1 MDNVKKLI
9 HEEIR
14 LWSKHYLEVRNKH
27 LNGLPACPF
36 ARKSWAQNKVDIQ
49 IRNTDQ
55 GYTRDLHKHVKKLDF
70 DKKELLIFCDTNFK
84 QYSLNKFQS
93 IIDNFNGR
101 YNKKDVYFMGFH
113 PYNPPNKEEQEF
125 LLDPT
130 GDVSDLPD
138 SKIQFSM
145 MLIQKFSQLYE
156 ASDRLHRMGYYNEW
170 PTDYYHEV
178 VSSRQQQYKK
188 LFKGENYAGNEKKCW
203 EVKHDAWRWNDTC
216 YETWWRYGQEKKR

>member
-1 MDNVKKLI
+1 MAHVKKLI

-130 GDVSDLPD
+130 GDASDLPE
-138 SKIQFSM
+138 SKIEFSM

-178 VSSRQQQYKK
+178 VSSRQQQFKK
-188 LFKGENYAGNEKKCW
+188 LFKGDKYGN
-203 EVKHDAWRWNDTC
+203 
-216 YETWWRYGQEKKR
+216 G

>member
-1 MDNVKKLI
+1 MRNVKKLI

-70 DKKELLIFCDTNFK
+70 DKKELLIFCDVNYK

-130 GDVSDLPD
+130 GNMSDLPE
-138 SKIQFSM
+138 SKIEFSM

-156 ASDRLHRMGYYNEW
+156 ASDRLHRMSYYDEW

-188 LFKGENYAGNEKKCW
+188 LFKGENYAGNEKK
-203 EVKHDAWRWNDTC
+203 R
-216 YETWWRYGQEKKR
+216 

>member
-1 MDNVKKLI
+1 MPNVKKLI

-49 IRNTDQ
+49 IRKTDQ

-70 DKKELLIFCDTNFK
+70 DKKELLIFCDVNFK

-93 IIDNFNGR
+93 IVDNFNGR
-101 YNKKDVYFMGFH
+101 YNKKDIYFMGFH

-130 GDVSDLPD
+130 GDTSDLPE
-138 SKIQFSM
+138 SKIEFSM

-178 VSSRQQQYKK
+178 VSSRQQQFKK
-188 LFKGENYAGNEKKCW
+188 LFKGENYAGNEKK
-203 EVKHDAWRWNDTC
+203 R
-216 YETWWRYGQEKKR
+216 

>member
-1 MDNVKKLI
+1 MAHVKKLI

-49 IRNTDQ
+49 IRNTNQ
-55 GYTRDLHKHVKKLDF
+55 GYTRDLHRHVKKLDF
-70 DKKELLIFCDTNFK
+70 DKKELLIFCDVNYK

-130 GDVSDLPD
+130 GNMSDLPE
-138 SKIQFSM
+138 SKIEFSM

-156 ASDRLHRMGYYNEW
+156 ASDRLHRMGYYDEW

-178 VSSRQQQYKK
+178 VSSRQQQFKK
-188 LFKGENYAGNEKKCW
+188 LFKGEKYAGQKEK
-203 EVKHDAWRWNDTC
+203 R
-216 YETWWRYGQEKKR
+216 

>member
-1 MDNVKKLI
+1 MKDTKKLI

-130 GDVSDLPD
+130 GDASDLPE
-138 SKIQFSM
+138 SKIEFSM

-178 VSSRQQQYKK
+178 VSSRQQQFKK
-188 LFKGENYAGNEKKCW
+188 LFKGDKYGN
-203 EVKHDAWRWNDTC
+203 
-216 YETWWRYGQEKKR
+216 G

>member
-1 MDNVKKLI
+1 MRNVKKLI
-9 HEEIR
+9 QEEIR
-14 LWSKHYLEVRNKH
+14 LWAKNYLEVRNKH

-55 GYTRDLHKHVKKLDF
+55 GYTRDLHKHVKRLDF
-70 DKKELLIFCDTNFK
+70 DKKELLIFCDVNYK
-84 QYSLNKFQS
+84 QYSLNKFQG

-101 YNKKDVYFMGFH
+101 YNKKDIYFMGFH
-113 PYNPPNKEEQEF
+113 PYNPPNREDQEF

-130 GDVSDLPD
+130 GDMGDLPE
-138 SKIQFSM
+138 SKIEFSM

-178 VSSRQQQYKK
+178 VSSRQQQFEK
-188 LFKGENYAGNEKKCW
+188 LFKGEKYAGQKEK
-203 EVKHDAWRWNDTC
+203 R
-216 YETWWRYGQEKKR
+216 

>member
-1 MDNVKKLI
+1 MRNVKKLI

-55 GYTRDLHKHVKKLDF
+55 GYTRDLHKHVKKIDF
-70 DKKELLIFCDTNFK
+70 DKKELLIFCDINYK

-130 GDVSDLPD
+130 GDASDLPE

-156 ASDRLHRMGYYNEW
+156 ASDRLHRMGYYHEW

-188 LFKGENYAGNEKKCW
+188 LFKGEKYAGQKEK
-203 EVKHDAWRWNDTC
+203 R
-216 YETWWRYGQEKKR
+216 

>member
-1 MDNVKKLI
+1 MRNVKKLK

-55 GYTRDLHKHVKKLDF
+55 GYTRDLHRHVKKLDF
-70 DKKELLIFCDTNFK
+70 DKKELLIFCDVNYK

-93 IIDNFNGR
+93 IVDNFNGR
-101 YNKKDVYFMGFH
+101 YNKSDVYFMGFH

-130 GDVSDLPD
+130 GDASDLPE

-156 ASDRLHRMGYYNEW
+156 ASDRLHRMGYYDEW

-188 LFKGENYAGNEKKCW
+188 LFKREIYAGNEK
-203 EVKHDAWRWNDTC
+203 ER
-216 YETWWRYGQEKKR
+216 

>member
-1 MDNVKKLI
+1 MRNVKKLI

-55 GYTRDLHKHVKKLDF
+55 GYTRDLHRHVKRLDF
-70 DKKELLIFCDTNFK
+70 DKKELLIFCDVNYK

-178 VSSRQQQYKK
+178 VSSRQQQFKK
-188 LFKGENYAGNEKKCW
+188 LFKGDKYGN
-203 EVKHDAWRWNDTC
+203 
-216 YETWWRYGQEKKR
+216 G

>member
-1 MDNVKKLI
+1 MQDTKKLI

-70 DKKELLIFCDTNFK
+70 DKKELLIFCDVNYK

-93 IIDNFNGR
+93 IVDNFNGR
-101 YNKKDVYFMGFH
+101 YNKKDIYFMGFH

-130 GDVSDLPD
+130 GDTSDLPE

-178 VSSRQQQYKK
+178 VLSRQQKYKK
-188 LFKGENYAGNEKKCW
+188 LFKGGKHAGN
-203 EVKHDAWRWNDTC
+203 
-216 YETWWRYGQEKKR
+216 

>member
-1 MDNVKKLI
+1 MRNVKKLI

-70 DKKELLIFCDTNFK
+70 DKKELLIFCDVNYK
-84 QYSLNKFQS
+84 QYSLNKFQG
-93 IIDNFNGR
+93 IVDNFNGR
-101 YNKKDVYFMGFH
+101 YNKKDIYFMGFH

-130 GDVSDLPD
+130 GDTSDLPE
-138 SKIQFSM
+138 SKIEFSM

-156 ASDRLHRMGYYNEW
+156 ASDRLHRMGYYDEW

-178 VSSRQQQYKK
+178 VSSRQQQFKK
-188 LFKGENYAGNEKKCW
+188 LFKGDKYGN
-203 EVKHDAWRWNDTC
+203 
-216 YETWWRYGQEKKR
+216 G

>member
-1 MDNVKKLI
+1 MKDTKKLM

-55 GYTRDLHKHVKKLDF
+55 GYTRDLHRHVKKLDF
-70 DKKELLIFCDTNFK
+70 DKKELLIFCDINYK

-93 IIDNFNGR
+93 IVDNFNGR
-101 YNKKDVYFMGFH
+101 YNKKDIYFMGFP

-130 GDVSDLPD
+130 GDVSDLPE

-178 VSSRQQQYKK
+178 VSSRQQQFEK
-188 LFKGENYAGNEKKCW
+188 LFKGG
-203 EVKHDAWRWNDTC
+203 
-216 YETWWRYGQEKKR
+216 

>member
-1 MDNVKKLI
+1 MNLYVRNVKKLI

-84 QYSLNKFQS
+84 QYSLNKFQH

-130 GDVSDLPD
+130 GDASDLPE
-138 SKIQFSM
+138 SKIEFSM

-178 VSSRQQQYKK
+178 VSSRQQQFKK
-188 LFKGENYAGNEKKCW
+188 LFKGDKYGN
-203 EVKHDAWRWNDTC
+203 
-216 YETWWRYGQEKKR
+216 G

>member
-55 GYTRDLHKHVKKLDF
+55 GYTRDLHKHVKKIDF

-130 GDVSDLPD
+130 GDASDLPE
-138 SKIQFSM
+138 SKIVFSM

-178 VSSRQQQYKK
+178 VSSRQQQFKK
-188 LFKGENYAGNEKKCW
+188 LFKGDKYGN
-203 EVKHDAWRWNDTC
+203 
-216 YETWWRYGQEKKR
+216 G

>member
-1 MDNVKKLI
+1 MKDTKKLI

-70 DKKELLIFCDTNFK
+70 DKKELLIFCDVNYK

-93 IIDNFNGR
+93 IVDNFNGR
-101 YNKKDVYFMGFH
+101 YNKSDVYFMGFH

-130 GDVSDLPD
+130 GDASDLPE

-156 ASDRLHRMGYYNEW
+156 ASDRLHRMGYYDKW

-188 LFKGENYAGNEKKCW
+188 LFKGENYAGNEKK
-203 EVKHDAWRWNDTC
+203 R
-216 YETWWRYGQEKKR
+216 

>member
-1 MDNVKKLI
+1 MKEVKKLI

-70 DKKELLIFCDTNFK
+70 DKKELLIFCDVNFK
-84 QYSLNKFQS
+84 QYSLNKFQG
-93 IIDNFNGR
+93 IVDNFNGR
-101 YNKKDVYFMGFH
+101 YNKKDIYFMGFH

-130 GDVSDLPD
+130 GDMSDLPE
-138 SKIQFSM
+138 SKIEFSM

-156 ASDRLHRMGYYNEW
+156 ASDRLHRMGYYEEW

-188 LFKGENYAGNEKKCW
+188 LFKGENYAGNEKK
-203 EVKHDAWRWNDTC
+203 R
-216 YETWWRYGQEKKR
+216 

>member
-1 MDNVKKLI
+1 MKDTKKLI

-36 ARKSWAQNKVDIQ
+36 ARKSRAQNKVDIQ

-55 GYTRDLHKHVKKLDF
+55 GYTRDLHRHVKKLDF
-70 DKKELLIFCDTNFK
+70 DKKELLIFCDVNYK
-84 QYSLNKFQS
+84 QYSLNKFQG
-93 IIDNFNGR
+93 IVDNFNGR
-101 YNKKDVYFMGFH
+101 YNKKDIYFMGFH

-130 GDVSDLPD
+130 GDASDLPE

-156 ASDRLHRMGYYNEW
+156 ASDRLHRMGYYDKW

-188 LFKGENYAGNEKKCW
+188 LFKGENYAGNEKK
-203 EVKHDAWRWNDTC
+203 R
-216 YETWWRYGQEKKR
+216 

>member
-1 MDNVKKLI
+1 MRNVKKLI
-9 HEEIR
+9 HQEIR

-70 DKKELLIFCDTNFK
+70 DKKELLIFCDVNYK
-84 QYSLNKFQS
+84 QYSLNKFQG
-93 IIDNFNGR
+93 IVDNFNGR
-101 YNKKDVYFMGFH
+101 YNKKDIYFMGFH

-130 GDVSDLPD
+130 GDASDLPE
-138 SKIQFSM
+138 SKIEFSM

-178 VSSRQQQYKK
+178 VSSRQQHFKK
-188 LFKGENYAGNEKKCW
+188 LFKGGKHGNG
-203 EVKHDAWRWNDTC
+203 T
-216 YETWWRYGQEKKR
+216 

>member
-1 MDNVKKLI
+1 MPNVKKLI

-70 DKKELLIFCDTNFK
+70 DKKELLIFCDTNYK

-101 YNKKDVYFMGFH
+101 YNKKDIYFMGFH

-130 GDVSDLPD
+130 GDTSDLPE

-156 ASDRLHRMGYYNEW
+156 ASDRLHRMGYYDKW

-178 VSSRQQQYKK
+178 VSSRQQQFEK
-188 LFKGENYAGNEKKCW
+188 LFKGG
-203 EVKHDAWRWNDTC
+203 
-216 YETWWRYGQEKKR
+216 

>member
-1 MDNVKKLI
+1 MKEVKKLI

-70 DKKELLIFCDTNFK
+70 DKKELLIFCDVNYK
-84 QYSLNKFQS
+84 QYSLNKFQG
-93 IIDNFNGR
+93 IVDNFNGR
-101 YNKKDVYFMGFH
+101 YNKKDIYFMGFH

-130 GDVSDLPD
+130 GDTSDLPD

-156 ASDRLHRMGYYNEW
+156 ASDR
-170 PTDYYHEV
+170 
-178 VSSRQQQYKK
+178 
-188 LFKGENYAGNEKKCW
+188 
-203 EVKHDAWRWNDTC
+203 
-216 YETWWRYGQEKKR
+216 

>member
-1 MDNVKKLI
+1 MVHVKKLI

-130 GDVSDLPD
+130 GDASDLPE
-138 SKIQFSM
+138 SKIEFSM

-156 ASDRLHRMGYYNEW
+156 ASDRLHRMGYYDEW

-188 LFKGENYAGNEKKCW
+188 LFKGDKYGN
-203 EVKHDAWRWNDTC
+203 
-216 YETWWRYGQEKKR
+216 G

>member
-1 MDNVKKLI
+1 MRNVKKLI

-70 DKKELLIFCDTNFK
+70 DKKELLIFCDVNYK
-84 QYSLNKFQS
+84 QYSLNKFQG
-93 IIDNFNGR
+93 IVDNFNGR
-101 YNKKDVYFMGFH
+101 YNKKDIYFMGFH

-130 GDVSDLPD
+130 GNASDLPE

-156 ASDRLHRMGYYNEW
+156 ASDRLHRMGYYDEW

-178 VSSRQQQYKK
+178 VSSRQQQFEK
-188 LFKGENYAGNEKKCW
+188 LFKGEKYAGQKEK
-203 EVKHDAWRWNDTC
+203 R
-216 YETWWRYGQEKKR
+216 

>member
-1 MDNVKKLI
+1 MTQSRHYKKLI

-70 DKKELLIFCDTNFK
+70 DKKELLIFCDVNYK

-93 IIDNFNGR
+93 IVDNFNGR
-101 YNKKDVYFMGFH
+101 YNKKDIYFMGFH

-130 GDVSDLPD
+130 GDTSDLPE

-156 ASDRLHRMGYYNEW
+156 ASDRLHRMGYYDEW

-188 LFKGENYAGNEKKCW
+188 LFKGENYAGNEKK
-203 EVKHDAWRWNDTC
+203 R
-216 YETWWRYGQEKKR
+216 

>member
-1 MDNVKKLI
+1 MVHVKKLI

-55 GYTRDLHKHVKKLDF
+55 GYTRDLHRHVKKLDF
-70 DKKELLIFCDTNFK
+70 DKKELLIFCDVNYK

-93 IIDNFNGR
+93 IVDNFNGR
-101 YNKKDVYFMGFH
+101 YNKSDVYFMGFH

-130 GDVSDLPD
+130 GDASDLPE

-156 ASDRLHRMGYYNEW
+156 ASDRLHRMGYYDEW

-188 LFKGENYAGNEKKCW
+188 LFKGENYAGNEKK
-203 EVKHDAWRWNDTC
+203 R
-216 YETWWRYGQEKKR
+216 

>member
-1 MDNVKKLI
+1 MRNVKKLI

-70 DKKELLIFCDTNFK
+70 NKKELLIFCDVNYK

-130 GDVSDLPD
+130 GDTSDLPD

-156 ASDRLHRMGYYNEW
+156 ASDRLHRMGYYDEW

-188 LFKGENYAGNEKKCW
+188 LFKGEKYAGQKEK
-203 EVKHDAWRWNDTC
+203 R
-216 YETWWRYGQEKKR
+216 

>member
-1 MDNVKKLI
+1 MPNVKKLI

-70 DKKELLIFCDTNFK
+70 DKKELLIFCDVNYK

-93 IIDNFNGR
+93 IVDNFNGR
-101 YNKKDVYFMGFH
+101 YNKKDIYFMGFH

-130 GDVSDLPD
+130 GDTSDLPE

-178 VSSRQQQYKK
+178 VSSRQQQFKK
-188 LFKGENYAGNEKKCW
+188 LFKGDKYGN
-203 EVKHDAWRWNDTC
+203 
-216 YETWWRYGQEKKR
+216 G

>member
-1 MDNVKKLI
+1 MVHVKKLI

-36 ARKSWAQNKVDIQ
+36 ARKSWAQNKVVIQ

-55 GYTRDLHKHVKKLDF
+55 GYTRDLHRHVKKLDF
-70 DKKELLIFCDTNFK
+70 DKKELLIFCDVNFK
-84 QYSLNKFQS
+84 QYSLNKFQG
-93 IIDNFNGR
+93 IVDNFNGR
-101 YNKKDVYFMGFH
+101 YNKKDIYFMGFH

-130 GDVSDLPD
+130 GNMSDLPE
-138 SKIQFSM
+138 SKIEFSM

-156 ASDRLHRMGYYNEW
+156 ASDRLHRMGYYDEW

-188 LFKGENYAGNEKKCW
+188 LFKGENYAGNEKK
-203 EVKHDAWRWNDTC
+203 R
-216 YETWWRYGQEKKR
+216 

>member
-1 MDNVKKLI
+1 MRNVKKLI

-55 GYTRDLHKHVKKLDF
+55 GYTRDLHKHVKKINF
-70 DKKELLIFCDTNFK
+70 DKKELLIFCDINFK

-101 YNKKDVYFMGFH
+101 YNKKDIYFMGFH

-130 GDVSDLPD
+130 GHMSDLPE
-138 SKIQFSM
+138 SKIEFSM

-156 ASDRLHRMGYYNEW
+156 ASDRLHRMGYYDEW

-188 LFKGENYAGNEKKCW
+188 LFKGENYAGNEKK
-203 EVKHDAWRWNDTC
+203 R
-216 YETWWRYGQEKKR
+216 

>member
-1 MDNVKKLI
+1 MKDTKKLI

-70 DKKELLIFCDTNFK
+70 DKKELLIFCDVNFK

-93 IIDNFNGR
+93 INDNFNGR

-130 GDVSDLPD
+130 GNMSDLPE
-138 SKIQFSM
+138 SKIEFSM

-156 ASDRLHRMGYYNEW
+156 ASDRLHRMGYYDEW

-178 VSSRQQQYKK
+178 VSSRQQQFEK
-188 LFKGENYAGNEKKCW
+188 LFKGEKYAGQKEK
-203 EVKHDAWRWNDTC
+203 RQN
-216 YETWWRYGQEKKR
+216 G

>member
-1 MDNVKKLI
+1 
-9 HEEIR
+9 
-14 LWSKHYLEVRNKH
+14 
-27 LNGLPACPF
+27 
-36 ARKSWAQNKVDIQ
+36 
-49 IRNTDQ
+49 
-55 GYTRDLHKHVKKLDF
+55 
-70 DKKELLIFCDTNFK
+70 
-84 QYSLNKFQS
+84 
-93 IIDNFNGR
+93 
-101 YNKKDVYFMGFH
+101 MGFH

-130 GDVSDLPD
+130 GDVSDLPE

-188 LFKGENYAGNEKKCW
+188 LFKGENYAGNEKK
-203 EVKHDAWRWNDTC
+203 R
-216 YETWWRYGQEKKR
+216 

>member
-1 MDNVKKLI
+1 MPNVKKLI

-130 GDVSDLPD
+130 GDASDLPE
-138 SKIQFSM
+138 SKIEFSM

-178 VSSRQQQYKK
+178 VSSRQQQFKK
-188 LFKGENYAGNEKKCW
+188 LFKGDKYGN
-203 EVKHDAWRWNDTC
+203 
-216 YETWWRYGQEKKR
+216 G

>member
-1 MDNVKKLI
+1 MRNVKKLI

-55 GYTRDLHKHVKKLDF
+55 GYTRDLHRHVKKLDF
-70 DKKELLIFCDTNFK
+70 DKKELLIFCDVNYK
-84 QYSLNKFQS
+84 QYSLNKFQG
-93 IIDNFNGR
+93 IVDNFNGR
-101 YNKKDVYFMGFH
+101 YNKKDIYFMGFH

-130 GDVSDLPD
+130 GDTSDLPE
-138 SKIQFSM
+138 SKIEFSM

-178 VSSRQQQYKK
+178 VSSRQQQFKK
-188 LFKGENYAGNEKKCW
+188 LFKGDKYGN
-203 EVKHDAWRWNDTC
+203 
-216 YETWWRYGQEKKR
+216 G

>member
-1 MDNVKKLI
+1 MRNVKKLI

-55 GYTRDLHKHVKKLDF
+55 GYTRDLHRHVKRLDF
-70 DKKELLIFCDTNFK
+70 DKKELLIFCDVNYK
-84 QYSLNKFQS
+84 QYSLNKFQG
-93 IIDNFNGR
+93 IVDNFNGR

-130 GDVSDLPD
+130 GDTSDLPD

-156 ASDRLHRMGYYNEW
+156 ASDRLHRMGYYDEW

-188 LFKGENYAGNEKKCW
+188 LFKGENYAGNEKK
-203 EVKHDAWRWNDTC
+203 R
-216 YETWWRYGQEKKR
+216 

>member
-1 MDNVKKLI
+1 MRNVKKLI

-55 GYTRDLHKHVKKLDF
+55 GYTRDLHRHIKKLDF

-130 GDVSDLPD
+130 GDASDLPE
-138 SKIQFSM
+138 SKIEFSM

-156 ASDRLHRMGYYNEW
+156 ASDRLHRMGYYDEW

-188 LFKGENYAGNEKKCW
+188 LFKGENYAGNEK
-203 EVKHDAWRWNDTC
+203 ER
-216 YETWWRYGQEKKR
+216 

>member
-1 MDNVKKLI
+1 MPNVKKLI

-55 GYTRDLHKHVKKLDF
+55 GYTRDLHKHVKKIDF

-130 GDVSDLPD
+130 GDASDLPE
-138 SKIQFSM
+138 SKIEFSM

-156 ASDRLHRMGYYNEW
+156 ASDRLHRMGYYDEW

-188 LFKGENYAGNEKKCW
+188 LFKGENYAGNEK
-203 EVKHDAWRWNDTC
+203 ER
-216 YETWWRYGQEKKR
+216 